1 MATIRPQ
8 YPDKMNNPIFPP
20 MPHSA
25 TNGIPRPIFPPNTSI
40 FPPQFN
46 QPTNPLI
53 FPPTQQFQ
61 SNLINQPNSN
71 STPPLPSTNIYNA
84 KPSATPPAAN
94 VYNPLANQQ
103 PLLPTAVQSPPAQ
116 PTIRPMYPSPASAYR
131 PQVQQTQPMPPPIY
145 PQIPN
150 QNAPASSSNY
160 PYPQYNNNGTTP
172 YVPSTFPGQLP
183 PMPYPMGGNTN
194 GANNQQMNGPTPNN
208 NNNLVDLLKIKSVIS
223 PFVEEPPMTPLVNEE
238 TQQMSCSPEV
248 MRCSLNVI
256 PQTKDLLNKSRL
268 PLGVL
273 IHPFKDLESLSVI
286 QGTKIVRCDACKSY
300 INPFVTLL
308 DNTRWRCS
316 ICFRNNELPQEFLY
330 DPATKT
336 YGDPSRRPEV
346 RFGTVEYTATSDYM
360 ARPPQPAMYLFLL
373 DVSHNAIQTG
383 YLQSFCD
390 VLFENLS
397 NLPGDARTKIGFLT
411 YDSRIHFYDLS
422 DSQNGTFRIMV
433 APDLENV
440 ESKLDEILPI
450 PDGLMVILSEC
461 RPIVEAFLNEL
472 PKVYQNNHETDSALG
487 TALIIA
493 GKLLHETGGRITVM
507 QTRIP
512 NVNPGALCEQIAKE
526 PKSIGPTSDFYKKL
540 SLDYA
545 SQQIA
550 CDLFLLNSHY
560 IDLATLSGVSKYSG
574 GEVKYYPSYHSV
586 QTPYEVERFENDLR
600 RYLQRKIGFE
610 AVMRLRS
617 APALAIQTFHGNGFV
632 RSVDLLVLP
641 NINPDAAYGMQVA
654 IEDSLAQYT
663 SVTFQIALL
672 YTSSKG
678 ERRIRVHTL
687 SLPVSA
693 NLNDICANADQE
705 AVVSLIAKMAAD
717 RASTS
722 SLHEAREALTN
733 VACDVIKAT
742 MPSNAA
748 NRGFSLAVPNS
759 LRLLP
764 LYMLSMIKSTAF
776 RAGSTTKLDD
786 RAYYIDLCKT
796 LPTQYLMQIFYPDLY
811 PIHTIEERSQIIQDG
826 DEELHVPERI
836 QLSYQHID
844 SHGAYILDTSE
855 YIYIYIGKAVSDQ
868 FVQSVFNVQTFSAL
882 PFDSYLLP
890 DLENQLSSKIHNF
903 LTYLIQSRP
912 NGTAIHIMREDSS
925 NRYLFTRYLVDD
937 KSESTMSYQE
947 YLRYI
952 REQITK

>member
-1 MATIRPQ
+1 
-8 YPDKMNNPIFPP
+8 
-20 MPHSA
+20 
-25 TNGIPRPIFPPNTSI
+25 
-40 FPPQFN
+40 
-46 QPTNPLI
+46 
-53 FPPTQQFQ
+53 
-61 SNLINQPNSN
+61 
-71 STPPLPSTNIYNA
+71 
-84 KPSATPPAAN
+84 
-94 VYNPLANQQ
+94 
-103 PLLPTAVQSPPAQ
+103 
-116 PTIRPMYPSPASAYR
+116 
-131 PQVQQTQPMPPPIY
+131 
-145 PQIPN
+145 
-150 QNAPASSSNY
+150 
-160 PYPQYNNNGTTP
+160 
-172 YVPSTFPGQLP
+172 
-183 PMPYPMGGNTN
+183 
-194 GANNQQMNGPTPNN
+194 ANNQQMNGPTPNN

-855 YIYIYIGKAVSDQ
+855 YIYIYIGKAVSDHK
-868 FVQSVFNVQTFSAL
+868 
-882 PFDSYLLP
+882 YL
-890 DLENQLSSKIHNF
+890 
-903 LTYLIQSRP
+903 
-912 NGTAIHIMREDSS
+912 
-925 NRYLFTRYLVDD
+925 
-937 KSESTMSYQE
+937 
-947 YLRYI
+947 
-952 REQITK
+952 

>member
-1 MATIRPQ
+1 
-8 YPDKMNNPIFPP
+8 
-20 MPHSA
+20 
-25 TNGIPRPIFPPNTSI
+25 
-40 FPPQFN
+40 
-46 QPTNPLI
+46 
-53 FPPTQQFQ
+53 
-61 SNLINQPNSN
+61 
-71 STPPLPSTNIYNA
+71 
-84 KPSATPPAAN
+84 
-94 VYNPLANQQ
+94 
-103 PLLPTAVQSPPAQ
+103 
-116 PTIRPMYPSPASAYR
+116 
-131 PQVQQTQPMPPPIY
+131 
-145 PQIPN
+145 
-150 QNAPASSSNY
+150 
-160 PYPQYNNNGTTP
+160 
-172 YVPSTFPGQLP
+172 
-183 PMPYPMGGNTN
+183 
-194 GANNQQMNGPTPNN
+194 
-208 NNNLVDLLKIKSVIS
+208 
-223 PFVEEPPMTPLVNEE
+223 
-238 TQQMSCSPEV
+238 
-248 MRCSLNVI
+248 
-256 PQTKDLLNKSRL
+256 
-268 PLGVL
+268 
-273 IHPFKDLESLSVI
+273 
-286 QGTKIVRCDACKSY
+286 
-300 INPFVTLL
+300 
-308 DNTRWRCS
+308 
-316 ICFRNNELPQEFLY
+316 
-330 DPATKT
+330 
-336 YGDPSRRPEV
+336 RRPEV
-346 RFGTVEYTATSDYM
+346 RFGTVEYAATSDYM

-397 NLPGDARTKIGFLT
+397 NLPGDARTKIGFLA

-440 ESKLDEILPI
+440 EHKLDEILPV

-487 TALIIA
+487 TALLIA
-493 GKLLHETGGRITVM
+493 GKLLHETGGRITVV

-617 APALAIQTFHGNGFV
+617 APGALAIQTFHGNGFV

-776 RAGSTTKLDD
+776 RVGSTTKLDD

-826 DEELHVPERI
+826 DEELHVPERV

-868 FVQSVFNVQTFSAL
+868 FMQSVFNVQTFSAL
-882 PFDSYLLP
+882 PFDSVNIYKKKRLL
-890 DLENQLSSKIHNF
+890 LFNRILSSF
-903 LTYLIQSRP
+903 
-912 NGTAIHIMREDSS
+912 
-925 NRYLFTRYLVDD
+925 F
-937 KSESTMSYQE
+937 
-947 YLRYI
+947 
-952 REQITK
+952 

>member
-1 MATIRPQ
+1 
-8 YPDKMNNPIFPP
+8 
-20 MPHSA
+20 
-25 TNGIPRPIFPPNTSI
+25 
-40 FPPQFN
+40 
-46 QPTNPLI
+46 
-53 FPPTQQFQ
+53 
-61 SNLINQPNSN
+61 
-71 STPPLPSTNIYNA
+71 
-84 KPSATPPAAN
+84 
-94 VYNPLANQQ
+94 
-103 PLLPTAVQSPPAQ
+103 
-116 PTIRPMYPSPASAYR
+116 
-131 PQVQQTQPMPPPIY
+131 
-145 PQIPN
+145 
-150 QNAPASSSNY
+150 
-160 PYPQYNNNGTTP
+160 
-172 YVPSTFPGQLP
+172 
-183 PMPYPMGGNTN
+183 
-194 GANNQQMNGPTPNN
+194 
-208 NNNLVDLLKIKSVIS
+208 
-223 PFVEEPPMTPLVNEE
+223 
-238 TQQMSCSPEV
+238 
-248 MRCSLNVI
+248 
-256 PQTKDLLNKSRL
+256 
-268 PLGVL
+268 
-273 IHPFKDLESLSVI
+273 
-286 QGTKIVRCDACKSY
+286 
-300 INPFVTLL
+300 
-308 DNTRWRCS
+308 
-316 ICFRNNELPQEFLY
+316 
-330 DPATKT
+330 
-336 YGDPSRRPEV
+336 
-346 RFGTVEYTATSDYM
+346 
-360 ARPPQPAMYLFLL
+360 
-373 DVSHNAIQTG
+373 
-383 YLQSFCD
+383 
-390 VLFENLS
+390 
-397 NLPGDARTKIGFLT
+397 
-411 YDSRIHFYDLS
+411 
-422 DSQNGTFRIMV
+422 
-433 APDLENV
+433 
-440 ESKLDEILPI
+440 DEILPI

-855 YIYIYIGKAVSDQ
+855 YIYIYIGKAVSDHK
-868 FVQSVFNVQTFSAL
+868 
-882 PFDSYLLP
+882 YL
-890 DLENQLSSKIHNF
+890 
-903 LTYLIQSRP
+903 
-912 NGTAIHIMREDSS
+912 
-925 NRYLFTRYLVDD
+925 
-937 KSESTMSYQE
+937 
-947 YLRYI
+947 
-952 REQITK
+952 